1 MVGRRIKTWGMTGFG
16 VKEGR
21 DEAARDMD
29 EPILLCLNL
38 LRDLW
43 RGGRARSAAFL
54 RVCQPFQLVIFRSTL
69 ILEKGKLVG

>member
-38 LRDLW
+38 LRDL
-43 RGGRARSAAFL
+43 GEVDAREAQHF
-54 RVCQPFQLVIFRSTL
+54 
-69 ILEKGKLVG
+69 